1 MSFDYSLNNN
11 IEAAKSSMNDGLVR
25 FEHQD
30 IEQDNSHLKAPP
42 KYIEISW
49 KTYRIL
55 GFIFFGLSFAVMK
68 YIVDFFQEKI
78 EDKELMNIVKI
89 VSFFFI
95 LNFGTFLFIT
105 IYYKYRKSIKGAK
118 GDKGNN
124 GKRGPQGNPSYC
136 NICEKKTGGFRREK
150 KLEPFREEVE
160 DNVLLRSFDQ
170 VNEPIWQL
178 LENRIIFNSGAHNEK
193 SFLVMSPSY
202 LGPGKPGPEDID
214 TSTTVED
221 KTYPLDND
229 YNLRTGDPTKP
240 SLREFKP
247 IIGVSATFDE
257 MTGELYS
264 IIFLKDAN
272 SKHNSKSYN
281 FEPINDVPFGASDK
295 KGKAVE
301 LNCPPNTAIY
311 KIEIFHNGDFIVS
324 MRFFCADI
332 FTGEHKKIV
341 DPVSGMKRK
350 YATIGKRVSKNDDK
364 LNYETVESSGFIHNT
379 KYYPTFICRVAGV
392 YGKSTSSNQKIYAL
406 GFLNSCFYQDKARI
420 VQTRVNTLPN

>member
-1 MSFDYSLNNN
+1 MSSDNSQKSN
-11 IEAAKSSMNDGLVR
+11 IEAAKSLINNGLAR

-118 GDKGNN
+118 GAKGNH

-150 KLEPFREEVE
+150 KLEPFREEIE
-160 DNVLLRSFDQ
+160 NNVLLRSFEQ
-170 VNEPIWQL
+170 VNEPTWQL
-178 LENRIIFNSGAHNEK
+178 LENRIELGSK

-202 LGPGKPGPEDID
+202 LGPGKQGPEDIEHSNVEHREYPID
-214 TSTTVED
+214 DELSSRTTQVSTT
-221 KTYPLDND
+221 T
-229 YNLRTGDPTKP
+229 P
-240 SLREFKP
+240 STLEFKP
-247 IIGVSATFDE
+247 IVGVSATFDE
-257 MTGELYS
+257 LSGELYS

-281 FEPINDVPFGASDK
+281 FEPINDVPFGLSDK
-295 KGKAVE
+295 RGKAVE

-332 FTGEHKKIV
+332 ITGEHKKIV

-350 YATIGKRVSKNDDK
+350 YATIGKLVSKNDEK
-364 LNYETVESSGFIHNT
+364 LNYETVESSGFIHNK

-420 VQTRVNTLPN
+420 QQTNVNNL

>member
-1 MSFDYSLNNN
+1 MSSDNSLNSNFQ
-11 IEAAKSSMNDGLVR
+11 AAKSLINDGLAR

-68 YIVDFFQEKI
+68 YIVDFLQEKI

-105 IYYKYRKSIKGAK
+105 IYYKYRKSIKGTK
-118 GDKGNN
+118 GAKGNN

-150 KLEPFREEVE
+150 KLEPFKEEVE

-178 LENRIIFNSGAHNEK
+178 LENRITIGGK

-202 LGPGKPGPEDID
+202 LGPGKPGPGNIGD
-214 TSTTVED
+214 TSSTIED
-221 KTYPLDND
+221 KTYPSDND

-257 MTGELYS
+257 VTGELYS

-281 FEPINDVPFGASDK
+281 FEPINDVPFGVSNK

-332 FTGEHKKIV
+332 ITGEHKKIV

-364 LNYETVESSGFIHNT
+364 LNYETVESSGFIYQT

-392 YGKSTSSNQKIYAL
+392 YGNTNNKNKIYAL

-420 VQTRVNTLPN
+420 VQTEVNTLTN